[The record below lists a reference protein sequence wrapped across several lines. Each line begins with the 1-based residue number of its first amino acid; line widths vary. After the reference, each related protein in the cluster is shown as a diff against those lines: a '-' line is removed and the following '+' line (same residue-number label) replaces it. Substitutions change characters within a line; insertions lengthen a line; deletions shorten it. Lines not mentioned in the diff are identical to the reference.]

1 VYLSL
6 FYTYAIFSLLYFY
19 LKFLHK
25 VLELQINFNY
35 DFFNA
40 VPKHNF
46 KNIFFFS
53 IFTVLNIKKNIRIY
67 YKKSQTKKQLW
78 KVIATSIRFLT
89 SPAR

>member
-1 VYLSL
+1 MCTYPYFILIL
-6 FYTYAIFSLLYFY
+6 FFRIYIFY

-35 DFFNA
+35 DFFKA

-78 KVIATSIRFLT
+78 KVMPQALDS
-89 SPAR
+89 